1 MKKQCLK
8 TIFIF
13 CTAITICSCKKENA
27 SVSVKQQ
34 ISLVADGVAYSVT
47 TGDAGVIQAD
57 AHIRA
62 DTVFQLDAEKGDK
75 DFSINCNK
83 ISSSGTYTINKN
95 NYSLFNFAQWEDGSA
110 LFANSGGSN
119 KSHFTFTITNIAGS
133 ASDHVRYVEGNFSGV
148 LYNLMQTDSV
158 VITNGIIKFI

>member
-1 MKKQCLK
+1 MKKRSLK

-13 CTAITICSCKKENA
+13 CIAIIICSCKKESS

-83 ISSSGTYTINKN
+83 IISSGTYTINKN
-95 NYSLFNFAQWEDGSA
+95 NYYRDWETARSEEHTSNSSHRSLSRMPSSA
-110 LFANSGGSN
+110 
-119 KSHFTFTITNIAGS
+119 
-133 ASDHVRYVEGNFSGV
+133 
-148 LYNLMQTDSV
+148 
-158 VITNGIIKFI
+158 